1 MIKVTN
7 NSSDIIKVAINQW
20 GEEGSTD
27 FFSIESNESDSW
39 DRSSNL
45 GYVMAIQRRGSQAT
59 YYVLSDSEITVDDT
73 SVKDNGRVISPNR

>member
-7 NSSDIIKVAINQW
+7 NSSDSIKVAINQW
-20 GEEGSTD
+20 GEGGNTD

-45 GYVMAIQRRGSQAT
+45 GFVMAIQRRG
-59 YYVLSDSEITVDDT
+59 
-73 SVKDNGRVISPNR
+73 

>member
-7 NSSDIIKVAINQW
+7 NSSDVIKVAINKW
-20 GEEGSTD
+20 DEDCSTD

-39 DRSSNL
+39 GRSNNL
-45 GYVMAIQRRGSQAT
+45 GYVMALQKRASQAT

-73 SVKDNGRVISPNR
+73 SVKDNGRVISPNH